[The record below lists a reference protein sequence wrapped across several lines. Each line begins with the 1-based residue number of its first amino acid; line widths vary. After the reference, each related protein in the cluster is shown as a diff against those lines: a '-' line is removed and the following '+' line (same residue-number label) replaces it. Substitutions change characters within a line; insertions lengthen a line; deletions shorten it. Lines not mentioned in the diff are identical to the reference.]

1 MLASGTHF
9 SSDTADRLNSSGAR
23 PWRARRFGIAAGWLV
38 AVALGSCTTAP
49 IDDGFDDDDDD
60 DQDVQAVLFV
70 VNDGTD
76 TVTSHDAAALD
87 GEEPALTELNA
98 GAATSLFQPRGIVVT
113 TEDVLFVSRQNG
125 GIVGYEP
132 SGDADGDQPA
142 SRVIEGN
149 STLLNSTISLEYDPA
164 TDILFAGEASADDG
178 ILVFDSVSDPSFD
191 GDLDPDRMF
200 NPPDRAPS
208 DVAPMTVNAMVLD
221 DSGNLYV
228 ADTSGSNLNSS
239 RILVFA
245 DAANAD
251 GEVTPIATITS
262 SAWDVIDDLAFD
274 AGSLFIV
281 DSSENVFRIDDVA
294 AVDGDIT
301 PDATI
306 TINEFGASLRGIE
319 IAEDGTGLVS
329 DAGRSL
335 ILSLF
340 DIGGLDGTVTP
351 DAELG
356 GSDTELF
363 TPRHM
368 ALVEP

>member
-1 MLASGTHF
+1 MDARGISETIGMVEVT
-9 SSDTADRLNSSGAR
+9 NSN
-23 PWRARRFGIAAGWLV
+23 RARSWRRHRIGLAAGWLV
-38 AVALGSCTTAP
+38 ALVLGSCTTAP
-49 IDDGFDDDDDD
+49 IDDGDDDGDGQPDIE
-60 DQDVQAVLFV
+60 AILFV

-113 TEDVLFVSRQNG
+113 AEDVLFVSRQNG

-149 STLLNSTISLEYDPA
+149 STLLDSTISLELDPA
-164 TDILFAGEASADDG
+164 ADMLFAGEASADSG
-178 ILVFDSVSDPSFD
+178 ILVFDNVSDPGFD
-191 GDLDPDRMF
+191 GDISPERMF

-221 DSGNLYV
+221 DEGNLYV
-228 ADTSGSNLNSS
+228 ADTSGLNLNSS

-262 SAWDVIDDLAFD
+262 SAWDVIEDIAFD
-274 AGSLFIV
+274 AGSLYVV
-281 DSSENVFRIDDVA
+281 DGSENVFRIDGVEF
-294 AVDGDIT
+294 VDGDIT

-306 TINEFGASLRGIE
+306 TISEFGASLRGIE
-319 IAEDGTGLVS
+319 IASDGTGLVS
-329 DAGRSL
+329 DGSRHL

-340 DIGGLDGTVTP
+340 DIGGLDGTISP